1 MRLIIIRHA
10 IAVPHGAPGYA
21 DEDRP
26 LTPEGEARFREAARG
41 LARAYDRP
49 DALLTSPWLRA
60 RQTAEIAG
68 AAWKIE
74 PKETKALAGGT
85 FEQQA
90 AVLDRFPPTPRSRS
104 SATSRTSPSSCRASS
119 ERSVPSVSSSR
130 RAAPPSSSCR
140 VPSPRVAR
148 SPPTCRRRSS
158 ASSERADASSGP
170 RTRLWRRARGS
181 GLAASVPDL
190 REHKSVARRTCDPP
204 SLPATACGRATV
216 ACVPSIPRSPPRL
229 RGRGTRARRA
239 RTAPR
244 RPRAPT

>member
-90 AVLDRFPPTPRSRS
+90 AVLDRFPPDSTVAVVGHEPYVSELLARVLG
-104 SATSRTSPSSCRASS
+104 TKRA
-119 ERSVPSVSSSR
+119 ERLEFKKGG
-130 RAAPPSSSCR
+130 
-140 VPSPRVAR
+140 VAVVEL
-148 SPPTCRRRSS
+148 PGALAEGGT
-158 ASSERADASSGP
+158 
-170 RTRLWRRARGS
+170 
-181 GLAASVPDL
+181 LAAYLPPKIL
-190 REHKSVARRTCDPP
+190 RK
-204 SLPATACGRATV
+204 L
-216 ACVPSIPRSPPRL
+216 
-229 RGRGTRARRA
+229 
-239 RTAPR
+239 
-244 RPRAPT
+244 